1 MDDALFTTLND
12 RIWAGGARREDLVQ
26 RVASALREQIASGD
40 MAVGAKLIPEAE
52 LAKSLGISRP
62 SLREAIRILASEGL
76 VSVKHGIGTFVSA
89 QRKPMLGS
97 LELMRSLTDL
107 IRASGGEPASRD
119 LSIVLAVA
127 PKDVAE
133 ALDLAPGTE
142 VGLVSRVRTAD
153 NVAFVVAREYVV
165 LDDAS
170 RRFEV
175 LGEFTGGS
183 LYEFLRVRF
192 GFAISHSKLKMSAVG
207 ADNAMSKLL
216 RLRKGA
222 PLLLMEEVHYGFD
235 GRAGL
240 LAVNYHNTDVVEFTS
255 MRSGTLV

>member
-1 MDDALFTTLND
+1 MDDTIFTTLNE

-26 RVASALREQIASGD
+26 RVASALREQIVSGD
-40 MAVGAKLIPEAE
+40 LAVGAKLIPEAE

-76 VSVKHGIGTFVSA
+76 VSVKHGIGTFVTA

-107 IRASGGEPASRD
+107 IRASGGQPASRD
-119 LSIVLAVA
+119 LSISLIAA
-127 PKDVAE
+127 PEDVAE
-133 ALDLAPGTE
+133 ALDLAPATE
-142 VGLVSRVRTAD
+142 IGLVTRVRTAD
-153 NVAFVVAREYVV
+153 AVAFVVAREYVV
-165 LDDAS
+165 LDEKGRTFD
-170 RRFEV
+170 V
-175 LGEFTGGS
+175 LREFTGGS

-192 GFAISHSKLKMSAVG
+192 GFAISHSKLKMTAVG
-207 ADNAMSKLL
+207 ADTGMSKLL
-216 RLRKGA
+216 GLRKSA

-235 GRAGL
+235 GSPGL
-240 LAVNYHNTDVVEFTS
+240 FAVNYHNTDVVEFTS